1 LKRSNNCGGP
11 FFSASAAHFGSIAT
25 YLVVGCVI
33 EKCAHIQKHT
43 RSWFPY
49 SISCGSYPN
58 ALGFLKGSKLAV
70 SVEKKKCFRLGHIK
84 LRSEFRNRFFSM
96 TFNEKF
102 DPDKQ
107 YKHQGRTLSK
117 SPLRTYSSLSIRAV
131 GRITVQ
137 SVGLAEEISFFRVNR
152 WRCKPGRGD

>member
-1 LKRSNNCGGP
+1 LRRSFFFCVGSPLWICCDVPCRRMRNRKMCPHPKAHTFVVSILDIVWILSQCPWFSERKQIGGQCG
-11 FFSASAAHFGSIAT
+11 
-25 YLVVGCVI
+25 
-33 EKCAHIQKHT
+33 
-43 RSWFPY
+43 
-49 SISCGSYPN
+49 
-58 ALGFLKGSKLAV
+58 
-70 SVEKKKCFRLGHIK
+70 KKKCFRLGHIK